1 MKALGKFEKGQTI
14 DAEVKRGA
22 QKMILKITF

>member
-22 QKMILKITF
+22 EKMIFKVTF